1 MERYVH
7 SFGNSFAVAAVLTA
21 LEYLV
26 KGIFPGFAEWSEAN
40 LGHAW
45 LVNGVLGLVIFV
57 GLGFS
62 GVRWTRSDRGLA
74 ILIGAATV
82 ASGLVILVAAAM
94 LAYVGYS
101 G

>member
-7 SFGNSFAVAAVLTA
+7 SFGSSFAVAAVLTA

-26 KGIFPGFAEWSEAN
+26 KGIFPGFAEWSEVN

-45 LVNGVLGLVIFV
+45 LVQAVLGLVIFV
-57 GLGFS
+57 GLGFAPI
-62 GVRWTRSDRGLA
+62 RWTQSARGLA

-82 ASGLVILVAAAM
+82 VSGAVILVAAMM